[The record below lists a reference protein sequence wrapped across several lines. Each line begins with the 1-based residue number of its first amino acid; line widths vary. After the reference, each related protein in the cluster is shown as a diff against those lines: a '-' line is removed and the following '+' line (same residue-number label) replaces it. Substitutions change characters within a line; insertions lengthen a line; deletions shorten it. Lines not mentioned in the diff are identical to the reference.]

1 MYQISK
7 STTRGWRKNNKF
19 GKYPVSINTI
29 CPECGERGTFSIAPI
44 ANLTDQKESHL
55 QGVSMRGKCP
65 TCDFKARFIQVGEA
79 DKPNYQLFI
88 HPTPKLVRQPIHG
101 VNENSEIFSG
111 RVKKAYLEA
120 IDAYNSKQW
129 IPAAIMCGRALEGI
143 TVSLLPEDKRKG
155 NFAKQ
160 LRELP
165 NHIDINKTL
174 SDLTNGIRKGRN
186 IAAHFDESLDID
198 ETVSA
203 MLLDLLDSIIEYLFV
218 LPENIESLDKKLQSE
233 DIKSTDGE

>member
-1 MYQISK
+1 MYEISIK
-7 STTRGWRKNNKF
+7 TARGWRQTSRY
-19 GKYPVSINTI
+19 GKYPNAINTI
-29 CPECGERGTFSIAPI
+29 CPECGERGTFTITPESS
-44 ANLTDQKESHL
+44 LTDQKESHL

-65 TCDFKARFIQVGEA
+65 TCDFKARFIQVGEF
-79 DKPNYQLFI
+79 DQSNYKLFI

-101 VNENSEIFSG
+101 VIDDSEIFSG
-111 RVKKAYLEA
+111 KVKKAYVEA
-120 IDAYNSKQW
+120 IDAYNAKQW

-143 TVSLLPEDKRKG
+143 TMSLLPYEKRKS

-165 NHIDINKTL
+165 NHIDINKTI

-198 ETVSA
+198 ETVAA
-203 MLLDLLDSIIEYLFV
+203 MLLNLLDSIIDYLFV
-218 LPENIESLDKKLQSE
+218 LPKNIEILDNQLQS
-233 DIKSTDGE
+233 DDFTSADS